1 MLISLSRSFVLTHQ
15 RRFASLAT
23 NTARSQAK
31 LSLSSTNTSE
41 SFLISTAAAKQNQN
55 SHNSNFYKS
64 KVAALVLLSST
75 AIFASTNVTLCD
87 SPKTR
92 RSEVTVTDVEAELI
106 ARKLRDLCDIPGIP
120 NIIEKPIV
128 EQVIK
133 AFIQVCPLVLP
144 EDVFNKLIAGEGGT
158 NGVNE
163 AIIRQIN
170 EKIYIPLISK
180 EVQNHIV
187 EQLCIVLFTPA
198 QLGVVKRQMLTRA
211 MRDVMNVESRQKFAD
226 KLNQCIDLPLLSE
239 DHEQHMAEKI
249 VNMCFDVL
257 ETFIPQ
263 SVRDVLEN
271 SSPEELRELRE
282 SLSVRLAEKID
293 IPFAN
298 EEEEQRVLKFVVD
311 FFLEYCGLQDG
322 TKTPSEQLNDLEHRL
337 KCLDLELEAYEE
349 ISMDKI
355 AKMRLQRKQLYQ
367 KRKEIARI
375 VKEKAWYQF
384 WK

>member
-1 MLISLSRSFVLTHQ
+1 MLNSLSRRYILTHQ
-15 RRFASLAT
+15 RGFASLAT
-23 NTARSQAK
+23 TVARSLPK
-31 LSLSSTNTSE
+31 LSLSTNTSE
-41 SFLISTAAAKQNQN
+41 SFLISTAAKQNQN
-55 SHNSNFYKS
+55 SHNSSYHKS
-64 KVAALVLLSST
+64 KLAALVFLSST
-75 AIFASTNVTLCD
+75 ATFVSANASLCD
-87 SPKTR
+87 SPKNR
-92 RSEVTVTDVEAELI
+92 RSAVTVTDVEAELI

-144 EDVFNKLIAGEGGT
+144 EDVFNKLIAGEGGA

-211 MRDVMNVESRQKFAD
+211 MRDVMNVDNRQIVAD
-226 KLNQCIDLPLLSE
+226 KLNQSIDIPLFSE
-239 DHEQHMAEKI
+239 DHEQFMAEKI
-249 VNMCFDVL
+249 VNVCFDTL
-257 ETFIPQ
+257 ETFIPKP
-263 SVRDVLEN
+263 VRDLLEN
-271 SSPEELRELRE
+271 TSPEELRELRE
-282 SLSVRLAEKID
+282 SLSLRLAEKID

-375 VKEKAWYQF
+375 VKGKAWYQF

>member
-1 MLISLSRSFVLTHQ
+1 MTHQ
-15 RRFASLAT
+15 RGFASM
-23 NTARSQAK
+23 AK
-31 LSLSSTNTSE
+31 LSSSTNTSE
-41 SFLISTAAAKQNQN
+41 SFLISTAAKQNHNSQN
-55 SHNSNFYKS
+55 SSYYKS
-64 KVAALVLLSST
+64 KLTALVFLSST
-75 AIFASTNVTLCD
+75 AIFAYTNVAFCD
-87 SPKTR
+87 SPKNR
-92 RSEVTVTDVEAELI
+92 RSAVTVTDVEAELI

-133 AFIQVCPLVLP
+133 AFIQVYPLVLP
-144 EDVFNKLIAGEGGT
+144 EDVFNKLIAGEGGA

-211 MRDVMNVESRQKFAD
+211 MRDVMNVENRQIVLHQYAD
-226 KLNQCIDLPLLSE
+226 KLNQSIDIPLLSE

-271 SSPEELRELRE
+271 TSPEELRELRE

-367 KRKEIARI
+367 KKKEIARI
-375 VKEKAWYQF
+375 VKGKAWYQF